1 MLFIIHLLYNIKK
14 YYTGINT
21 EKNNDFFY
29 RTDDIIIIGIVT
41 ALETSFRTELICL
54 LPES

>member
-41 ALETSFRTELICL
+41 ALETSFRTELICI